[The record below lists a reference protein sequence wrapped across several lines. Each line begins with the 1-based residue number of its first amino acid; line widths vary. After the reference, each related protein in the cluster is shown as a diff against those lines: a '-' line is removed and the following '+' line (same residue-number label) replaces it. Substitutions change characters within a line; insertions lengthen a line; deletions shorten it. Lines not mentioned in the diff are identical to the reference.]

1 MIRNQ
6 RNVKIYV
13 IFALYILCDMND
25 SILYIKRYD
34 SPAGDMVLGS
44 AQGRLCI
51 CDWSCSKRNS
61 DNIRRAAEYY
71 KARVVDGCDEVIL
84 SAAVQLDE
92 YFSGCRC
99 SFDIPLAPV
108 GTDFQQTVW
117 SVLSTIPYS
126 STVTYSDVASIAGR
140 PRAVRAVAS
149 AIGANPLSIF
159 VPCHRV
165 VGVSGIGG
173 YAGSVAAKLL
183 LLELESSASVGKGEV
198 KA

>member
-1 MIRNQ
+1 MQPKKCENTCYLCT
-6 RNVKIYV
+6 VFIYG
-13 IFALYILCDMND
+13 MKD
-25 SILYIKRYD
+25 SILYIRHYV
-34 SPAGDMVLGS
+34 SPAGEMVLGS

-51 CDWSCSKRNS
+51 CDWSRSKMNPG
-61 DNIRRAAEYY
+61 NIRRAAEYHD
-71 KARVVDGCDEVIL
+71 AGVADGCDDIIL
-84 SAAVQLDE
+84 SAAAQLDE

-99 SFDIPLAPV
+99 GFDIPLSPV

-117 SVLSTIPYS
+117 SVLSAIPYS
-126 STVTYSDVASIAGR
+126 STVTYSEVASAAGR

-173 YAGSVAAKLL
+173 YAGSVAAKRLL
-183 LLELESSASVGKGEV
+183 LDLESSASVGKGKV